1 MEQKTKDKIRNIVAA
16 YKELFPKEYMAVVDY
31 NKSQRINAKKW
42 GETDVGDIGRI
53 NYNVATKLHMALTLK
68 LTPQEYEQFISEKGN
83 RWFVRTFPE
92 FVPHNEK
99 E

>member
-16 YKELFPKEYMAVVDY
+16 YKELFPMEYRAVVDY
-31 NKSQRINAKKW
+31 NLKQRHNAKKW
-42 GETDVGDIGRI
+42 AETGVGDIGRI
-53 NYNVATKLHMALTLK
+53 NYNVATKLHMALVLK
-68 LTPQEYEQFISEKGN
+68 LSDDQYKQFISEPGN